1 MNLLLSAGLQSHRR
15 GRFLRML
22 LNAKPA
28 DAQAGLGEALLMM
41 TGEEFQ
47 DPSSDQADW
56 LRWAREPGHAL
67 LLLPPF
73 NVGPIVSGLDWT
85 AAFAQVTPATAA
97 NAPLAAMLAAEVS
110 FQLSGIDG
118 DSDSSQ
124 GHVWTS
130 GQLNTR
136 FWKAHSDSGLVA
148 ATTLPIWS
156 ITLLDSGLLVQEWL
170 AALFSHVGKAAETV
184 VTADA
189 EAVAT
194 PTPRDFAVM
203 VCCYAYGVG
212 TPDALVAALQRQPV
226 QLMDVRG
233 FDLPDIYGR
242 LHAMGLVEERG
253 LTTKGLELL
262 RQSAFWGYAARMKEG
277 V

>member
-1 MNLLLSAGLQSHRR
+1 MFLSAGLQSHRR
-15 GRFLRML
+15 GRFLRNL
-22 LNAKPA
+22 LNALPA
-28 DAQAGLGEALLMM
+28 DAQQELGEALLMM

-47 DPSSDQADW
+47 DPSLDQAAW
-56 LRWAREPGHAL
+56 LRWSRRPGHAL
-67 LLLPPF
+67 VLLPPF
-73 NVGPIVSGLDWT
+73 NVGTIIDGLDWT
-85 AAFAQVTPATAA
+85 AIFAQGTPATASS
-97 NAPLAAMLAAEVS
+97 APLAAMLAAEVN

-124 GHVWTS
+124 GHVWSS

-136 FWKAHSDSGLVA
+136 FWKAHSNSGLVA

-156 ITLLDSGLLVQEWL
+156 ITLLDSGPLVQEWL
-170 AALFSHVGKAAETV
+170 AALFSHVGKAA
-184 VTADA
+184 VTEVAADA
-189 EAVAT
+189 ETVAT

-212 TPDALVAALQRQPV
+212 APDSLVAALQRQPV
-226 QLMDVRG
+226 RLMDLHG
-233 FDLPDIYGR
+233 FALPDVYGR
-242 LHAMGLVEERG
+242 LHAMGLVEESG
-253 LTTKGLELL
+253 LTPKGLELL

>member
-1 MNLLLSAGLQSHRR
+1 M
-15 GRFLRML
+15 
-22 LNAKPA
+22 PA
-28 DAQAGLGEALLMM
+28 DAQQELGEALLMM

-47 DPSSDQADW
+47 DPSSDQAAW
-56 LRWAREPGHAL
+56 LRWSRQPGHAL
-67 LLLPPF
+67 VLLPPF
-73 NVGPIVSGLDWT
+73 NVGTIIDGLDWT
-85 AAFAQVTPATAA
+85 ATFAQGIPATAA
-97 NAPLAAMLAAEVS
+97 SEPLAAMLAAEVS

-124 GHVWTS
+124 GHAWIS

-136 FWKAHSDSGLVA
+136 FWKAHSNSGLVA

-170 AALFSHVGKAAETV
+170 AGLFSHVGKGAATV

-194 PTPRDFAVM
+194 PTPRDFAVL

-226 QLMDVRG
+226 QLMDLRG
-233 FDLPDIYGR
+233 FDLPSIYAR
-242 LHAMGLVEERG
+242 LREMGLVEESG
-253 LTTKGLELL
+253 LSTKGLELL

>member
-1 MNLLLSAGLQSHRR
+1 
-15 GRFLRML
+15 
-22 LNAKPA
+22 
-28 DAQAGLGEALLMM
+28 MM

-47 DPSSDQADW
+47 DPSSDQSGW

-67 LLLPPF
+67 VLLPPF
-73 NVGPIVSGLDWT
+73 NVGHVVNGLDWT
-85 AAFAQVTPATAA
+85 VTFAQDLPVSAA
-97 NAPLAAMLAAEVS
+97 NTPLTAMLAAEVS
-110 FQLSGIDG
+110 FQLAGTDG

-136 FWKAHSDSGLVA
+136 FWKAHSNSGLVA

-170 AALFSHVGKAAETV
+170 ASLFSHVGKAAVPEPI
-184 VTADA
+184 ADT

-194 PTPRDFAVM
+194 PTSQDFAVM
-203 VCCYAYGVG
+203 VCCHAYGVG
-212 TPDALVAALQRQPV
+212 APDTLLAVLQQQSV
-226 QLMDVRG
+226 QVVDLRS
-233 FDLPDIYGR
+233 FDMHGIFER
-242 LHAMGLVEERG
+242 LRAMALVEESG
-253 LTTKGLELL
+253 LSTKGLELL
-262 RQSAFWGYAARMKEG
+262 RQSAFWGYAARLKEG